1 MQRVIAVFVGLGVLF
16 LIPFL
21 IWGDLFDAAL
31 TREGSIAWMESFGPL
46 GWLAGIGLLVS
57 DLVIPIPSTVIMS
70 ALGYV
75 YGALLGGLLAT
86 LGSCLS
92 GLLGYFLCRYFGTRA
107 AARLVGEGPL
117 LEMESAFREMGGWLV
132 VLSRWLPLFP
142 EVVACMAGLA
152 RMPLSVFGLALVC
165 GSLPLGLAFAL
176 IGSLGVSS
184 PLSSLVLSAVLPPLL
199 WLFARRLLGGQEG
212 VSRSSLGAR
221 RDSRR
226 YR

>member
-1 MQRVIAVFVGLGVLF
+1 MLRFIAVFVGLGVLF

-31 TREGSIAWMESFGPL
+31 TRQGSIAWMESFGPL
-46 GWLAGIGLLVS
+46 GWIAGIGLLVS

-70 ALGYV
+70 ALGYL
-75 YGALLGGLLAT
+75 YGAVLGGLLAT

-92 GLLGYFLCRYFGTRA
+92 GLLGYFLCRCFGTRA
-107 AARLVGEGPL
+107 AASLVGEEPL
-117 LEMESAFREMGGWLV
+117 VEMETTFRQMGGWLV

-152 RMPLSVFGLALVC
+152 KMPLPIFGLALVC
-165 GSLPLGLAFAL
+165 GSLPLGLVFAL

-184 PLSSLVLSAVLPPLL
+184 PLSALALSAVLPPLL
-199 WLFARRLLGGQEG
+199 WLAARRLL
-212 VSRSSLGAR
+212 VR
-221 RDSRR
+221 
-226 YR
+226 

>member
-1 MQRVIAVFVGLGVLF
+1 MLRLIAVFVGLGVLF
-16 LIPFL
+16 LIPFF

-57 DLVIPIPSTVIMS
+57 DLVVPIPSTIIMS

-75 YGALLGGLLAT
+75 YGAVLGGLLAT

-92 GLLGYFLCRYFGTRA
+92 GLLGYFLCRCFGIRV

-117 LEMESAFREMGGWLV
+117 AEMELTFRQMGGWLV

-152 RMPLSVFGLALVC
+152 RMPLPIFGLALVC
-165 GSLPLGLAFAL
+165 GSLPLGLVFAL

-184 PLSSLVLSAVLPPLL
+184 PLSALALSAVLPPLL
-199 WLFARRLLGGQEG
+199 WLTARRLLG
-212 VSRSSLGAR
+212 R
-221 RDSRR
+221 
-226 YR
+226 